1 MNNFGEFLTEDKNT
15 HLEHLED
22 EIINNGSMGGKNA
35 VAFLSSLSDMLQG
48 YSKRKMNVTVKWDGA
63 PAIFAGTNP
72 ENGKFFV
79 GTKAVFNV
87 PVEEGGRVGPLINY
101 THADI
106 DKNHPGGVGPKLH
119 AALDHFKKL
128 NIPGIWQGDL
138 LFTNDELSVANIGGE
153 SSVVF
158 TPNTI
163 TYAVPVQDELANTI
177 RNAKIGVVWHT
188 TYSGRKMT
196 NLKAKFGA
204 NSKLLKKTKDVWSTD
219 ATFQDT
225 SGNVKFTPAEAKQ
238 LQKVINMAAGSLKMA
253 APYLRIIEKDVKDK
267 NEWTPGGTM
276 KIFLNSYIRGGEKI
290 ENTLKVTNFFE
301 KFYTERLNKKIAS
314 IKSKDGK
321 KKWEQ
326 VKKSGLSEYNKYK
339 KDFYYVIAT
348 YITLQTAKTII
359 IRKLERAENIG
370 TFIRT
375 PNGYRVTAPEGFVAI
390 DRVGNATKLVDR
402 LEFSRANFT
411 VDKNWVK
418 K

>member
-1 MNNFGEFLTEDKNT
+1 MNKFLEFLTEDKNT

-79 GTKAVFNV
+79 GTKAIFNV
-87 PVEEGGRVGPLINY
+87 PKEEGGRVGPLINY

-106 DKNHPGGVGPKLH
+106 DKNHPGGPGPKLH
-119 AALDHFKKL
+119 VALDHFKKL
-128 NIPGIWQGDL
+128 KIPGIWQGDL
-138 LFTNDELSVANIGGE
+138 LFTQEDLSTSDIGGE
-153 SSVVF
+153 PSIVF

-163 TYAVPVQDELANTI
+163 TYAIPLADDLAKTI
-177 RNAKIGVVWHT
+177 RSAKIGVVWHT
-188 TYSGRKMT
+188 QYSGRKMT
-196 NLKAKFGA
+196 NLKAKFGVKSDKL
-204 NSKLLKKTKDVWSTD
+204 SKTSAVWSTD
-219 ATFQDT
+219 ATFRDT
-225 SGNVKFTPAEAKQ
+225 SGNVKFTSAEAKQ
-238 LQKVINMAAGSLKMA
+238 FQKILNMASGSLKKA
-253 APYLRIIEKDVKDK
+253 SNYLRVIEKDVKAK

-276 KIFLNSYIRGGEKI
+276 KIFLNSYIRGGEKV
-290 ENTLKVTNFFE
+290 ENTEKVTNFFE

-321 KKWEQ
+321 RKWEQ

-375 PNGYRVTAPEGFVAI
+375 PDGYRVTAPEGFVAI
-390 DRVGNATKLVDR
+390 DHIGKAMKLVDR

-411 VDKNWVK
+411 VDKNWK
-418 K
+418 